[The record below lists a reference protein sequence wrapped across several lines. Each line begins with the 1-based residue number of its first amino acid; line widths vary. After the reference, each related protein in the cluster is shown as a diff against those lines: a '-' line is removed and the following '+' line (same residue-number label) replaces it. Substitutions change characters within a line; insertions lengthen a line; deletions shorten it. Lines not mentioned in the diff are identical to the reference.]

1 MRCYW
6 RTLHCAA
13 ERRAASDATPPLI
26 VSRADGGVTADRQS
40 GARAQRRGQSH
51 GQVAVSQCRTDHSMR
66 HCWLLL
72 LLHWVAGEVGQ
83 DIEPGRA
90 ATPATPG
97 PVPAARHR
105 KRERVRLGSLYDSQK
120 RRFRPQLP
128 AAAPNP
134 APTTAAT
141 PAPTP
146 SSPTSTPQPGG
157 NGTAVNLQNVELETA
172 TQTEPKS
179 RPITDIETSNM
190 EKNRQFILQ
199 QNHNE
204 EQSKGSIQNDF
215 GTQPNI
221 TEPNPLQILPI
232 KSITRNFPRIVRCMS
247 IIFFSIC
254 LVHIK
259 KVLKSSHCLKVS
271 IILPPASY

>member
-1 MRCYW
+1 MRCCW

-40 GARAQRRGQSH
+40 GAPRRGQSH
-51 GQVAVSQCRTDHSMR
+51 GRVAVWQCGTDHSMR

-72 LLHWVAGEVGQ
+72 LLHWVAGELGQ
-83 DIEPGRA
+83 DIDPGRA
-90 ATPATPG
+90 ATP
-97 PVPAARHR
+97 ARHR

-128 AAAPNP
+128 AAAPSP

-141 PAPTP
+141 PAPAP

-172 TQTEPKS
+172 TQTETKS

-190 EKNRQFILQ
+190 EKNRQFILP
-199 QNHNE
+199 QNHSE

-232 KSITRNFPRIVRCMS
+232 KSITKNFPRIVRCMS
-247 IIFFSIC
+247 IIFFSI
-254 LVHIK
+254 
-259 KVLKSSHCLKVS
+259 
-271 IILPPASY
+271 